1 MDKVIPFAD
10 RVMVLYGD
18 HEVLY
23 GDNEKKNLPE
33 EKQVVI
39 PQLIGGQY
47 HCGVDL
53 E

>member
-1 MDKVIPFAD
+1 
-10 RVMVLYGD
+10 
-18 HEVLY
+18 
-23 GDNEKKNLPE
+23 LPE

-53 E
+53 EWCLHCECQHCGYNDNGILRRDNSVSEL

>member
-1 MDKVIPFAD
+1 
-10 RVMVLYGD
+10 
-18 HEVLY
+18 
-23 GDNEKKNLPE
+23 LPE

-53 E
+53 EWCLCCECQHCGYNDNGILRRDNSVSEL